1 MIAPH
6 LYDYHYWFSS
16 RPGPLSL
23 RGVSI
28 LLFILGVMVVGDIV
42 LRIVAKKKRK
52 VWDALSKKLVNRIHN
67 CLSTMTVFGLI
78 ITFFDYQGIPVLGAR
93 YLLLLW
99 GLVFLVWALSI
110 THEGYVKNRANR
122 QESIK
127 KGEFTKYFRKK

>member
-6 LYDYHYWFSS
+6 LYDYHYWFAS
-16 RPGPLSL
+16 RPGPLSM

-28 LLFILGVMVVGDIV
+28 LLFVLIVMVVGDIV

-52 VWDALSKKLVNRIHN
+52 VWDTLTKKVVNRIHN
-67 CLSTMTVFGLI
+67 CLNTMAVFGFI
-78 ITFFDYQGIPVLGAR
+78 IAFFDYQGIPVLGAR

-99 GLVFLVWALSI
+99 GLGLLAWALSI
-110 THEGYVKNRANR
+110 AHESYVRNRAQR